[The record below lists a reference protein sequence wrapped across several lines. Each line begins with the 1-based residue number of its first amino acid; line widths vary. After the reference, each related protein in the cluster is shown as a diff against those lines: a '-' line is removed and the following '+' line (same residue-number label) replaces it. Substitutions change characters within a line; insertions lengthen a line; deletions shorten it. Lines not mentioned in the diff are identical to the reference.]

1 LIEAGELKHGDRQI
15 RNSQVW
21 HAALGEMALLPQQ
34 WVTENIL
41 GYLGPNP
48 SLQEADAV
56 WFVAHSADGTRYRW
70 KIADLG
76 RSASA
81 V

>member
-1 LIEAGELKHGDRQI
+1 MPVPMNGYESGELKHGDRQI

-41 GYLGPNP
+41 GYLVLCP
-48 SLQEADAV
+48 
-56 WFVAHSADGTRYRW
+56 T
-70 KIADLG
+70 
-76 RSASA
+76 
-81 V
+81 